1 MPTGRR
7 GRLYQVPT
15 DTVSLRSATVD
26 VNSRI
31 GWLLLMS
38 RLHHSDPEMALGV
51 RFNQELAKAGVLAD
65 RSAVSRWE
73 AGKAMPKW
81 SVLSAY
87 ERVLGLAPG
96 QISSVVNA
104 LRRAYLGNKRAVGP
118 MLDPSSV
125 AFQHHLDVLFNRLL
139 GGEATGRDWT
149 DFGHHVASSD
159 VIYVHSTLWQE
170 ITTRLVSDMARSVRL
185 AYLQRFEAVRI
196 LLDHRVAHPWVLRA
210 TGDYLSDPA
219 VQVINDP
226 VGVLEI
232 SRAPEAGEVLLEKFA
247 RTSSEDVFQACATAL
262 AYKVETGQYDEDKL
276 KWIES
281 ALADMLRTRH
291 FEMTGVEELVMVM
304 PEAAQARLMREA
316 RGLAPHRRLE
326 TVAAH
331 GEWVRPDTARQVAQ
345 HLADA
350 ATARMPGAESYD
362 ADPMTPRLIRESL
375 FSARSDHRHYASLAL
390 QGSPFRATV
399 SAAVVD
405 RLAEIGLS
413 DPLAPRLARLL
424 RYLAGPEHETRVLS
438 WLCAAPAG
446 VAREL
451 ALTIGHL
458 PASDADLSVLVQRL
472 TGDRSLLD
480 RALLYGLGMRCDAAL
495 EAIAAADDRPTTLRE
510 AAGWWHRQGGA
521 LLR

>member
-15 DTVSLRSATVD
+15 DTASLRSAAVD
-26 VNSRI
+26 VNARV

-38 RLHHSDPEMALGV
+38 RLHHADPELALGM
-51 RFNQELAKAGVLAD
+51 RFNQELAKAGVQAD

-73 AGKAMPKW
+73 AGKAMPRW

-96 QISSVVNA
+96 QITSVVNA
-104 LRRAYLGNKRAVGP
+104 LRRAYLGNKRAVAP
-118 MLDPSSV
+118 MLDPSSA
-125 AFQHHLDVLFNRLL
+125 AFQHRLDRLFDRLL
-139 GGEATGRDWT
+139 SGEATGRDWT
-149 DFGHHVASSD
+149 DFGHHVAASD
-159 VIYVHSTLWQE
+159 VIYVHSSLWRE

-210 TGDYLSDPA
+210 TGHYLSDPA

-247 RTSSEDVFQACATAL
+247 RTTSEEVFQACATAL
-262 AYKVETGQYDEDKL
+262 AYKVETRQYDDDKL

-291 FEMTGVEELVMVM
+291 FETSGLEELVMVM

-316 RGLAPHRRLE
+316 HGMDPHRRLA

-331 GEWVRPDTARQVAQ
+331 GEWVRPDTARRVAQ
-345 HLADA
+345 QLADA
-350 ATARMPGAESYD
+350 ATAQMPGAESYD
-362 ADPMTPRLIRESL
+362 ADPMTPRLIREAL
-375 FSARSDHRHYASLAL
+375 FSARSEHRHYASLAL

-399 SAAVVD
+399 SAAVVAD
-405 RLAEIGLS
+405 LGELGLA

-424 RYLAGPEHETRVLS
+424 RYLAGPEHETQVLS
-438 WLCAAPAG
+438 WLRDAPVG
-446 VAREL
+446 VARDL

-458 PASDADLSVLVQRL
+458 PSSDADLGVLGQRL

-480 RALLYGLGMRCDAAL
+480 RALLYGLGMRCDPAL
-495 EAIAAADDRPTTLRE
+495 EVLATAPDRPIALRE
-510 AAGWWHRQGGA
+510 AAAWWHRQGGA
-521 LLR
+521 LLI